1 MFKITGKNGFHLVFA
16 NDISISVIWGPGT
29 YSDNH
34 NERIKFEG
42 DEIMTSKTAEIM
54 IWDMKNDRDILWW
67 GADEVKGFLS
77 VDDVTKI
84 MAVCQDSSSLT
95 EISKKLEALKFIE
108 TELQNIKK

>member
-29 YSDNH
+29 YSDNRNKEISFKD
-34 NERIKFEG
+34 NET
-42 DEIMTSKTAEIM
+42 MTSKTAEIM

-67 GADEVKGFLS
+67 GDEEVKGFLT

-84 MAVCQDSSSLT
+84 MSVCQDSSSLA
-95 EISKKLEALKFIE
+95 EISKKLEVLKFIE
-108 TELQNIKK
+108 PKLQTIKK